1 MQADR
6 LTIKSQEA
14 LAAAVR
20 VAQARRNP
28 EVTPAHLLV
37 VLLESGVEAGAS
49 PSDGGAGGVVLPV
62 LAKLGTSVPALRAET
77 SRALE
82 ELPRLSEGSS
92 TEDGQPSAELTAV
105 LRAAEQEAGQLSDQ
119 YVSTEHLLLA
129 LAGEE
134 GRAGQ
139 ALRAVGA
146 SRERL
151 LQALAEIRGPHRVTD
166 QSPEDKYQALERFG
180 RDFTQLAEQGKLDP
194 VIGRDE
200 EIRRVIQVLS
210 RRTKNNPVLIGE
222 PGVGKTAIVEGLAQ
236 RIVSGDVPETL
247 RERRVIALDIG
258 SLIAG
263 AKYRGEFEDR
273 LKAVL
278 KEVSQA
284 RGAVILFLDEL
295 HTIVG
300 AGAGEGAV
308 DAANL
313 LKPMLARGELRAVGA
328 TTLDEYRK
336 HIEKD
341 AALERRFQ
349 PVTVGEPS
357 VQDTIAILRGL
368 KERYEVHH
376 RVRIQDSALIAA
388 ATLSDRYIADRF
400 LPDKA
405 IDLVDEAASGLR
417 IEIDS
422 LPTEIDE
429 VDRRV
434 MQLEIELTSLAK
446 ETDASSAERRE
457 AIERELADLKEQSAS
472 MKAQWQ
478 SEKDA
483 IQGISDL
490 KARLEDARQ
499 KVERAERTADLQRAA
514 ELRYGE
520 IPELE
525 KRLAALEGVPD
536 GSADAESEAPV
547 FLKEEVEAD
556 DVAEVVAR
564 WTGIPV
570 SRLLEGEVEKLIH
583 MEDRLHER
591 VIGQDEAIEAVASA
605 LRRSRA
611 GLQDPD
617 RPIGTFLF
625 LGPTGVGKTEL
636 ARALAEFMFDSH
648 DAMIRIDMSEYME
661 KHTVSRLLGAP
672 PGYIGYDEGGQL
684 TEAVRR
690 RPYSVVLLDEIEKA
704 HPDVF
709 NVLLQV
715 MDDGRLTD
723 GQGRTVDFKNTVL
736 IMTSNIAVDITG
748 PSGQD
753 GADAAGGGSPEDAA
767 RADAQLREA
776 LLAHF
781 KPEFVNRL
789 DDVVCFAP
797 LTREQLG
804 EIVELQVSH
813 VLQRVRERGIE
824 VELTNAARE
833 LLGNMG
839 YDPAYG
845 ARPLRRVIQKQLTD
859 RLALALLEGVLR
871 VGDTVRVDAENGR
884 LTFQPAPTPGLVTL
898 S

>member
-6 LTIKSQEA
+6 FTIKSQEA
-14 LAAAVR
+14 LATAGR
-20 VAQARRNP
+20 LAQDARNP
-28 EVTPAHLLV
+28 QITPLHLLSA
-37 VLLESGVEAGAS
+37 LLAPAPGG
-49 PSDGGAGGVVLPV
+49 GGAASAEAPGGVVLGV
-62 LAKLGTSVPALRAET
+62 LAKLGVQVDGLRAGVQ
-77 SRALE
+77 RALG
-82 ELPRLSEGSS
+82 ELPVAGPSSPADAVAQPGSE
-92 TEDGQPSAELTAV
+92 LVAV
-105 LRAAEQEAGQLSDQ
+105 LRAAETEAGKLSDQ
-119 YVSTEHLLLA
+119 YVSTEHLLIA
-129 LAGEE
+129 LATER
-134 GRAGQ
+134 GRA
-139 ALRAVGA
+139 ADELRRVGVT
-146 SRERL
+146 SERL
-151 LQALAEIRGPHRVTD
+151 TQALAEVRGSHRVTD
-166 QSPEDKYQALERFG
+166 QSPEEKLEALERFG
-180 RDFTQLAEQGKLDP
+180 TDLTEAAEQGKLDP

-236 RIVSGDVPETL
+236 RIVSGDIPDSL
-247 RERRVIALDIG
+247 RDRRVIALDIG

-263 AKYRGEFEDR
+263 AKYRGEFEER

-278 KEVSQA
+278 GEVSEA
-284 RGAVILFLDEL
+284 HGSVILFLDEL

-313 LKPMLARGELRAVGA
+313 LKPMLARGELRCVGA

-349 PVTVGEPS
+349 PVMVGEPS

-376 RVRIQDSALIAA
+376 GVRIQDNALIAA

-405 IDLVDEAASGLR
+405 IDLIDESASRLR

-434 MQLEIELTSLAK
+434 MQLEIELTSLRK
-446 ETDASSAERRE
+446 ETDEGSAERRE
-457 AIERELADLKEQSAS
+457 AIERELAELRERSAA

-478 SEKDA
+478 SEKQA
-483 IQGISDL
+483 IQGVSQVKERL
-490 KARLEDARQ
+490 EQARLE
-499 KVERAERTADLQRAA
+499 AEKAQRETDYETASKLLY
-514 ELRYGE
+514 EE

-525 KRLAALEGVPD
+525 RQIAEHESGEASGEGLAVGGVGGPQ
-536 GSADAESEAPV
+536 
-547 FLKEEVEAD
+547 FLKEEVDAD

-570 SRLLEGEVEKLIH
+570 SRLLEGETEKLIH

-591 VIGQDEAIEAVASA
+591 VVGQDEAIEAVATA

-617 RPIGTFLF
+617 RPIGSFLF

-636 ARALAEFMFDSH
+636 ARALAEFMFDSQ

-661 KHTVSRLLGAP
+661 KHSVSRLVGAP
-672 PGYIGYDEGGQL
+672 PGYVGYEEGGQL

-709 NVLLQV
+709 NTLLQV

-736 IMTSNIAVDITG
+736 IMTSNIHV
-748 PSGQD
+748 P
-753 GADAAGGGSPEDAA
+753 AGLDDVQVRG
-767 RADAQLREA
+767 A
-776 LLAHF
+776 LLEYF

-789 DDVVCFAP
+789 DDVVRFES
-797 LTREQLG
+797 LNREQLS
-804 EIVELQVSH
+804 EIVELQVRL
-813 VLQRVRERGIE
+813 VLQRVAERG
-824 VELTNAARE
+824 VQVTLTDKAKE
-833 LLGNMG
+833 LLGNLG

-859 RLALALLEGVLR
+859 RLALALLQGEIRQGDSVL
-871 VGDTVRVDAENGR
+871 VDAADGELR
-884 LTFQPAPTPGLVTL
+884 LEPTGAQTEASVGATA
-898 S
+898 